1 MKIASFFKV
10 PHNKKFNYTPRYYD
24 KDKEEREG
32 RNEKI
37 KEDLSKKDNEKSYTP
52 NIRGRFQGNYS
63 RRGQSAKKTPL
74 FKMIIV
80 LVTVGLLVA
89 IFYLIF
95 HYTSIM
101 FENV

>member
-10 PHNKKFNYTPRYYD
+10 PRNKQFNYAPRYYD
-24 KDKEEREG
+24 KDKEKREA
-32 RNEKI
+32 RSEKI
-37 KEDLSKKDNEKSYTP
+37 REELGIKEGEKSYAP
-52 NIRGRFQGNYS
+52 DIRGRFQGNYS
-63 RRGQSAKKTPL
+63 RRGHSPKKTPL
-74 FKMIIV
+74 FKMIII
-80 LVTVGLLVA
+80 LITIGLLVA